1 MEIPPSGRQQPFFAF
16 VSYISP
22 HRPATP
28 APRHIGAFRGMPFTL
43 GPTFNE
49 AYINAKPQWLK
60 LNPLLT
66 PTAIQAI
73 TTLREKRHE
82 SLLSVAEGIRQ
93 QVDRLQQ
100 SGELSRT

>member
-16 VSYISP
+16 GPNISP

-43 GPTFNE
+43 GSAFNE

-60 LNPLLT
+60 LNQLLT
-66 PTAIQAI
+66 PTVIQAI
-73 TTLREKRHE
+73 TTLREKRRE
-82 SLLSVAEGIRQ
+82 SLLSVDEGIRRL
-93 QVDRLQQ
+93 VDRLQ